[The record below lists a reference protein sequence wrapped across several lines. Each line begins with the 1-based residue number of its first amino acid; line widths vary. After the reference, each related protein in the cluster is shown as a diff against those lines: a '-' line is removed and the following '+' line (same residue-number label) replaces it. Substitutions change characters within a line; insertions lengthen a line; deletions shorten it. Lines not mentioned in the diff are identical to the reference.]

1 MIPNIG
7 LLENPIGFFIFP
19 VGKLC
24 LLWELHVLISYGTLI
39 IKEKYLTCQVRH
51 TLKTKVVIFYRDNGL
66 SFFFNENCI
75 LSWCKNAT
83 LALA

>member
-24 LLWELHVLISYGTLI
+24 LLWELLISYGTLI
-39 IKEKYLTCQVRH
+39 FKEKYLTCQVRH
-51 TLKTKVVIFYRDNGL
+51 TLKTKVVIFSRDNGL
-66 SFFFNENCI
+66 SFFCNENCI